1 MRGDGFFGGPMDV
14 LTSCPDLARLIA
26 DLFVY
31 GGSLCG
37 GAVVCG
43 VAISDG
49 LYDVAKSFAR
59 RVMVRR
65 VAAVP
70 FGERVRML
78 EAREEQAAVFRLRIR
93 ERIAREDR
101 RHREDF

>member
-1 MRGDGFFGGPMDV
+1 MDV
-14 LTSCPDLARLIA
+14 MTSCPDLARLIA

-31 GGSLCG
+31 GGLWGG
-37 GAVVCG
+37 GAVVLG
-43 VAISDG
+43 LFVGDG
-49 LYDVAKSFAR
+49 LYDVAKSFLGRLIA
-59 RVMVRR
+59 RR

-78 EAREEQAAVFRLRIR
+78 EAREEQAAVFRRRIR

-101 RHREDF
+101 RHGEGF